1 VQALIVPL
9 REAKEKAMPRPD
21 PIPSPRI
28 AVLQK
33 FRRIMKWM
41 ALFSVV
47 VAAIAVLLVIRGAK
61 GAHIHMM
68 IATAL
73 GAGLSVLLAGAL
85 MSLVFLS
92 SDNGHDETANRFEED
107 EDN

>member
-1 VQALIVPL
+1 
-9 REAKEKAMPRPD
+9 MPHPD
-21 PIPSPRI
+21 PIPSPRLS
-28 AVLQK
+28 VLRR

-41 ALFSVV
+41 ALFSIT
-47 VAAIAVLLVIRGAK
+47 VAAIAVLLVARGDT
-61 GAHIHMM
+61 GTHVHML

-92 SDNGHDETANRFEED
+92 SSSGRDDEANQFEE
-107 EDN
+107 EQDN

>member
-1 VQALIVPL
+1 
-9 REAKEKAMPRPD
+9 MPHPD
-21 PIPSPRI
+21 PIPSPRLS
-28 AVLQK
+28 VLRR

-41 ALFSVV
+41 ALFSITI
-47 VAAIAVLLVIRGAK
+47 AAIAVLLVARGDN
-61 GAHIHMM
+61 GTHVHML

-92 SDNGHDETANRFEED
+92 SSSGHDEEANRFEE
-107 EDN
+107 EQDN

>member
-1 VQALIVPL
+1 ML
-9 REAKEKAMPRPD
+9 RR
-21 PIPSPRI
+21 
-28 AVLQK
+28 

-41 ALFSVV
+41 ALFSMA
-47 VAAIAVLLVIRGAK
+47 VAAIAVLLVARGDN
-61 GAHIHMM
+61 GTHIHML

-92 SDNGHDETANRFEED
+92 SSSGHDDEVSRFKEEQ
-107 EDN
+107 DN